1 MKNLKIYNLQTNK
14 VEKLNNNYPPI
25 KNKIIIIIDPRKM
38 GEREERN
45 GWDKRKHKI
54 VGLKPNTS
62 VITTNLNRT
71 NFPI

>member
-1 MKNLKIYNLQTNK
+1 
-14 VEKLNNNYPPI
+14 
-25 KNKIIIIIDPRKM
+25 M

-45 GWDKRKHKI
+45 GWDKM

-62 VITTNLNRT
+62 VITINLNRT